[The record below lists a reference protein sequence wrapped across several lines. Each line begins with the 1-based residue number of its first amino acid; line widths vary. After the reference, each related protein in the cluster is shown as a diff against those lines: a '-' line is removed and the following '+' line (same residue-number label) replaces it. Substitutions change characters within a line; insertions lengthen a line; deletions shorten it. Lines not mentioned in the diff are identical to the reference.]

1 MLRAL
6 LLCCLAFPAGV
17 ARAEPLPHQ
26 STVRIGRP
34 QRPVPIRVT
43 AEETGARIT
52 AGNARASGVVP
63 VPSPTSA
70 VVERVELAGGG
81 AVAVVR
87 VEGNGVRGAALIGG
101 GARPEVLWT
110 GRLDATGDLGERH
123 RDVIEIGDRDGDRA
137 PDVVVGIMS
146 EATTIC
152 GQRET
157 LLVPRAVDPRT
168 LTLRDVA
175 LRRLPEGVDEIPVV
189 ATLASPGPSG
199 EPLLPALHFRTASS
213 SAGSPDEP
221 GLVPPPVSLSDGS
234 AATAWREGRPGPGR
248 WEFATAAFA
257 GGDHRV
263 RALAFTMPA
272 ADAGAV
278 PKELWVV
285 PDGGSRLRVTF
296 PAPIATPGAKLW
308 VTPPAPMNATCI
320 SIVLDEAGAGS
331 GPTAIAEV
339 QAYTDLDFGEG
350 LSALIEDV
358 VADSER
364 GTDAAR
370 LLATLGEPAVRAVR
384 EAWETLTPTGRRR
397 SIRVFAENARV
408 LEAAREGLVTA
419 ARDEDE
425 DVRTDALAA
434 LADTGESA
442 IDAIAALVSDPR
454 AGDDAAIELAR
465 RHPAAAAATILEA
478 LERDGGSERRALRR
492 ALATAAAR
500 GGAESRATIER
511 WIESGPPIAA
521 AASAALALAREP
533 TTREAASALLAR
545 SVEQAERFED
555 RWRAVLAAKATAGA
569 EPVAGG
575 DAAAEAVDA
584 WLASMAQ
591 DAEEWM
597 LRAAALDALATRGAS
612 RATEVAREALDDS
625 YPRVRVAAL
634 EVLADDDAM
643 VERIAVAA
651 RRDGWPMVRA
661 KAVAALADDPR
672 ALPVVRAAVEDRS
685 KAVRAAAIRAL
696 TEARDRE
703 SIARVAARLEDGE
716 EFAEVWSAAIAY
728 ARALCVPELV
738 EPIVEVLRRGMRPN
752 AWATDVE
759 VAVEA
764 VHALSLLGGEDADEA
779 LDRAA
784 SDLAPPAIR
793 AAAHQARRTVQN
805 CR

>member
-6 LLCCLAFPAGV
+6 LFFSVVGSAASV

-34 QRPVPIRVT
+34 PRAVSIRVT
-43 AEETGARIT
+43 ADETGAAI
-52 AGNARASGVVP
+52 AIGNARADGVVP

-70 VVERVELAGGG
+70 TVERVELAGGG
-81 AVAVVR
+81 AVAIVR
-87 VEGNGVRGAALIGG
+87 VDNGSARGAALVGG
-101 GARPEVLWT
+101 RGRPQVLWT
-110 GRLDATGDLGERH
+110 GRLDATGDPGERH
-123 RDVIEIGDRDGDRA
+123 RDVIEVADRDGDRS
-137 PDVVVGIMS
+137 PDVVVGVMS
-146 EATTIC
+146 EAATIC

-168 LTLRDVA
+168 IELRDVA
-175 LRRLPEGVDEIPVV
+175 LRRLPEGVDEVPVV

-199 EPLLPALHFRTASS
+199 APLLPALHFRTASS

-221 GLVPPPVSLSDGS
+221 GLVPPPLALADGS
-234 AATAWREGRPGPGR
+234 ADTVWREGRPGAGR
-248 WEFATAAFA
+248 WEFATAAFT

-278 PKELWVV
+278 PKQLYVV
-285 PDGGSRLRVTF
+285 PDRGPRLHVTF
-296 PAPIATPGAKLW
+296 PAPIATPGARLW
-308 VTPPAPMNATCI
+308 VTPPAAVNATCL
-320 SIVLDEAGAGS
+320 SIVLDETGAGS
-331 GPTAIAEV
+331 GPTALAEV

-350 LSALIEDV
+350 LSALIEDI
-358 VADSER
+358 VADTER
-364 GTDAAR
+364 GAEAAR
-370 LLATLGEPAVRAVR
+370 LLATLGEPAVIAVR

-397 SIRVFAENARV
+397 SLRVFTESARDV
-408 LEAAREGLVTA
+408 EAAREGLVIA
-419 ARDEDE
+419 ARDEDA

-442 IDAIAALVSDPR
+442 IGAIAELVTDPR

-465 RHPAAAAATILEA
+465 RHPAAATPTLLAAFARE
-478 LERDGGSERRALRR
+478 GGSERPALRR
-492 ALATAAAR
+492 ALATAASR
-500 GGAESRATIER
+500 GGADARAAVER
-511 WIESGPPIAA
+511 WIDAGPPTGAT
-521 AASAALALAREP
+521 ASAALALARDRS
-533 TTREAASALLAR
+533 THSAAATLLAR
-545 SVEQAERFED
+545 GVARAERFED
-555 RWRAVLAAKATAGA
+555 RWRLVLAAKALGSEASEAGA
-569 EPVAGG
+569 S
-575 DAAAEAVDA
+575 VDA
-584 WLASMAQ
+584 WLASTAA

-597 LRAAALDALATRGAS
+597 LRAAALEALAARGAEQA
-612 RATEVAREALDDS
+612 RDVAREALEDP

-634 EVLADDDAM
+634 ELLGSDGEM

-672 ALPVVRAAVEDRS
+672 ALPVVRAAVDDPS

-696 TEARDRE
+696 TAARDRE
-703 SIARVAARLEDGE
+703 SVARVAARLEDGE
-716 EFAEVWSAAIAY
+716 ELAEVWSAAIDY
-728 ARALCVPELV
+728 ARTLCVRELA
-738 EPIVEVLRRGMRPN
+738 EPIAEVLRHGMRPN

-764 VHALSLLGGEDADEA
+764 VHALSLLGGEEADDA

-784 SDLAPPAIR
+784 SELAPPAIR